1 MVSSSPQPMETT
13 TGPFRAR
20 GRFDL
25 RLITATGRL
34 KSIFEGNVI
43 DPRWKYK
50 VEMIFPRG
58 TVVLNDASH
67 G

>member
-1 MVSSSPQPMETT
+1 
-13 TGPFRAR
+13 
-20 GRFDL
+20 
-25 RLITATGRL
+25 LITATRRL

-58 TVVLNDASH
+58 TVVLDDASH